1 MTRSNLS
8 NACRILGF
16 TLLMMEACGL
26 PFAQAAML
34 PDVVN
39 QPPGIDLGS
48 TSFYDGF
55 GRSSPGWR
63 ILSFFRFNDLMSI
76 TNADAHSNPAYD
88 DPRITTVS
96 GVIEPIWVSPL
107 QLGGAFFGV
116 TAILPFTSI
125 SSHFGSDGKVLT
137 NNNFNVGDVQFGPL
151 LQWKPIKFGIG
162 HVIAQRLS
170 VLVTAPTGA
179 FNHQVNLNQ
188 SSGYWSVNPYYAV
201 SYLQAPGWEVSARI
215 NYLYNF
221 ETTNFGH
228 PPSIPDVIFD
238 NAQAG
243 QAIWLNFATSYAVIP
258 GVSAGINGYYFDQ
271 LVNDKVNGINIAR
284 SRKTQL
290 YLGPGLHFVM
300 SKTSY
305 LNANLYLPVRTTN
318 STNGVELNFQFIH
331 DF

>member
-1 MTRSNLS
+1 MV
-8 NACRILGF
+8 
-16 TLLMMEACGL
+16 ACGS
-26 PFAQAAML
+26 PFADAATL

-63 ILSFFRFNDLMSI
+63 IMSFLRVNDFTSI
-76 TNADAHSNPAYD
+76 TTADAHSNPAYD

-96 GVIEPIWVSPL
+96 GIIEPIWVSPL

-116 TAILPFTSI
+116 TAVLPFTSI
-125 SSHFGSDGKVLT
+125 SSHFGSGGRVLT
-137 NNNFNVGDVQFGPL
+137 NNDFNIGDVQFGPL
-151 LQWKPIKFGIG
+151 LQWKPIKFGAG
-162 HVIAQRLS
+162 RVLAQRLS
-170 VLVTAPTGA
+170 VLVAAPTGA

-201 SYLQAPGWEVSARI
+201 SYLQAPGWEISARV

-221 ETTNFGH
+221 KTTNFGR
-228 PPSIPDVIFD
+228 PPSIDNVTFE

-243 QAIWLNFATSYAVIP
+243 EAVWVNFATSYAVTRAI
-258 GVSAGINGYYFDQ
+258 SAGINGYYFDQ
-271 LVNDKVNGINIAR
+271 LVNDKVNGINIPR
-284 SRKTQL
+284 SRKMQL
-290 YLGPGLHFVM
+290 YLGPGLHFAM
-300 SKTSY
+300 SKTSF

-318 STNGVELNFQFIH
+318 STSGVEFNFQFIH